1 MKLYWFILIWVS
13 MWGILSSGYS
23 KRVSFQTIDNRS
35 LVENRTNAFFA
46 IVIFSVIILFSGLR
60 SGVADTYAYIKMFN
74 EYPTTLLE
82 AIEVIT
88 DENAREPGFR
98 LLSILFKSFISQ
110 DYHAW
115 LFVIALI
122 TGICIMIP
130 LYKYSCN
137 FGVSA
142 FLFVASCQFT
152 WMLNGIRQFL
162 VAAVLF
168 ACTPLIL
175 RKKPI
180 PYIVTVLLLSSI
192 HTSALI
198 MIPAYFIV
206 DSEPWSKKT
215 MLFVGC
221 IILAML
227 FTSEFTSILDTVV
240 ENSDYAS
247 SMHEFK
253 DTDDGTNIIRIL
265 VESVPVILAFI
276 YRRKIKDKLTPII
289 KISINMSLIA
299 SGLYIISKIAR
310 SGIMLGRLPIYFSL
324 YNLILLPWL
333 LNNIF
338 ERNEKRLV
346 CYTMVICY
354 IGFFYFQMCVAWGGL
369 EYVSD
374 VLKLWY

>member
-74 EYPTTLLE
+74 EYPTTWLE

-115 LFVIALI
+115 LFIIALI

-137 FGVSA
+137 FGISA
-142 FLFVASCQFT
+142 FLFIASCQFT
-152 WMLNGIRQFL
+152 WMLNGMRQFL
-162 VAAVLF
+162 VASIMF
-168 ACTPLIL
+168 ACTHFIL
-175 RKKPI
+175 EKKTI
-180 PYIVTVLLLSSI
+180 PYVVTVLLLSTI
-192 HTSALI
+192 HTSLLI
-198 MIPAYFIV
+198 MIPVYFIV
-206 DSEPWSKKT
+206 RDEPWQKKNIIF
-215 MLFVGC
+215 MIL
-221 IILAML
+221 IILAMIFADK
-227 FTSEFTSILDTVV
+227 FTNILTDIVEDTNYSTSV
-240 ENSDYAS
+240 N
-247 SMHEFK
+247 EFK
-253 DTDDGTNIIRIL
+253 DTDDGTNSIRIL
-265 VESVPVILAFI
+265 IEAVPTIIAFI
-276 YRRKIKDKLTPII
+276 YRKKIKEKATPII
-289 KISINMSLIA
+289 NISINMSMVA
-299 SGLYIISKIAR
+299 TGLYIISKIAK
-310 SGIMLGRLPIYFSL
+310 SGILLGRLPIYFSL

-333 LNNIF
+333 LKNVF
-338 ERNEKRLV
+338 EKNEKRLIMFSMIV
-346 CYTMVICY
+346 CYIF
-354 IGFFYFQMCVAWGGL
+354 FFYYQMDVIWNI

-374 VLKLWY
+374 ILQMKY